1 MNRLSIAIIILFLTS
16 GLYGKAVI
24 KKSELHSIL
33 NEQQQIAKV
42 FIDYYKESQKNNK
55 QATKKMKTCHSN
67 FAKNQNKLIGYKNN
81 NTLIKKKILTIT
93 KKWVVGHDL
102 SDIEK
107 LDGMLAD
114 AMYKVINDIK
124 ELRKLYSKTY

>member
-16 GLYGKAVI
+16 GLYGKAII
-24 KKSELHSIL
+24 KNAELNSL
-33 NEQQQIAKV
+33 LTAQEQLAEV
-42 FIDYYKESQKNNK
+42 FIDHYKEFQKNNK
-55 QATKKMKTCHSN
+55 QATKKMKTCHSS
-67 FAKNQNKLIGYKNN
+67 FAKNQNRLTGYKNN
-81 NTLIKKKILTIT
+81 NALINKKILSIT
-93 KKWVVGHDL
+93 EKWVVGHNL
-102 SDIEK
+102 SEIKK